1 LNANF
6 RVSGECVCNG
16 RGERESE
23 RARQSVGWMVMEAVE
38 SS

>member
-1 LNANF
+1 MSVADEE
-6 RVSGECVCNG
+6 S
-16 RGERESE
+16 ERASE